1 MTMTLDIPQY
11 VSLPVHERGNSLNI
25 SFANYRLLAR
35 TCLRIIDGFS
45 TTNAVY
51 RLPKSRG
58 GALDI
63 FSDQKCLTIVI
74 DSQEH
79 DVSLWSCLLDS
90 TESRCLVVCQDS
102 EEDSWD
108 ELVEIARQELEYA

>member
-1 MTMTLDIPQY
+1 MTLDLDVPQY

-25 SFANYRLLAR
+25 SWENYRLLAR

-51 RLPKSRG
+51 RLPKERG

-63 FSDQKCLTIVI
+63 FSDQKCLSIVI
-74 DSQEH
+74 DSQEQE
-79 DVSLWSCLLDS
+79 VSLWSCLLDS
-90 TESRCLVVCQDS
+90 VKPECLVVCDS
-102 EEDSWD
+102 EESSWS
-108 ELVEIARQELEYA
+108 ELAELARKELEYE